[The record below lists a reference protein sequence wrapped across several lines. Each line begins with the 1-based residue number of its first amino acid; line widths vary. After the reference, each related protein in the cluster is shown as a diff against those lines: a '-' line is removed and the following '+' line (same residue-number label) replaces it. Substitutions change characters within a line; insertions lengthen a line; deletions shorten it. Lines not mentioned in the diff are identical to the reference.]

1 VGQQCCVGRRDP
13 AQLEGCYRSAREL
26 CEASSYGLFAK
37 TARVTGMKG
46 ESVRFGPLE
55 AIQDGG
61 WVGRVAGTC
70 EVKCLDVSAERR
82 EAGRVRG
89 EKFGAGDPQELAEM

>member
-1 VGQQCCVGRRDP
+1 
-13 AQLEGCYRSAREL
+13 
-26 CEASSYGLFAK
+26 
-37 TARVTGMKG
+37 MKG
-46 ESVRFGPLE
+46 ESVLLGPLE

-70 EVKCLDVSAERR
+70 KVECLDVSAERR

-89 EKFGAGDPQELAEM
+89 EKFGAGELQELVEM